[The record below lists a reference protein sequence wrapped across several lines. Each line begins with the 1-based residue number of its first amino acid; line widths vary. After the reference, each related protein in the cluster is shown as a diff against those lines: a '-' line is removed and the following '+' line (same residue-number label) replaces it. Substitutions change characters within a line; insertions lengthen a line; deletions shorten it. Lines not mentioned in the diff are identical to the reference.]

1 MEKHIP
7 YEQIKHRS
15 CDFIVKYRFYTDK
28 EGGRKTGTPTQG
40 YRSDFMYLEDIDQN
54 RMWMIHPEFMYDN
67 GEIILDKTIRVPQTG
82 EAQMWIINE
91 NNYNLHKQRIN
102 IGQKGFFM
110 EGPTITAEC
119 EVIRIVNSDLFAL

>member
-1 MEKHIP
+1 
-7 YEQIKHRS
+7 
-15 CDFIVKYRFYTDK
+15 
-28 EGGRKTGTPTQG
+28 
-40 YRSDFMYLEDIDQN
+40 
-54 RMWMIHPEFMYDN
+54 MYDN
-67 GEIILDKTIRVPQTG
+67 GEIILDITIRVPQTG

-110 EGPTITAEC
+110 EGPTRTAEC